1 MQWLRHIAGEN
12 PKPGMRSAVPVQFAK
27 TEAPLIE
34 PGKDDGRGRRLHIPG
49 RNNLLKVGT
58 VLQNRYRVL
67 DIRGVG
73 GMSTVYKSRDLRFTS
88 VDRLCAIKEMF
99 NSAEDA
105 KLRQVRLANFQREAS
120 LLATLTH
127 SSIPRIYDYFE
138 QQGTI
143 YLVLELI
150 HGEDLET
157 LLSQNGGPFEQ
168 EKVIDWGIALCSVIA
183 YLHNQRPEPI
193 IFRDLKP
200 SNIMIRAED
209 DALMLVDFGIARTFA
224 PQQKG
229 TMIGTE
235 GYAPP
240 EQYKGVADARGDIY
254 ALGATLH
261 HLLTGATRA
270 RKRHLP
276 SINAHRGNTTRAYRR
291 TSRSWCCAVS
301 RTARRIGR
309 RQPRMSSTSSSR
321 SSTAFIRRR
330 PRLFRR
336 RRRRTR
342 QSRLWPRRTASVQQD
357 PSCSTTASRP
367 TSESPHQGSPAAGD
381 QWRQRARRE
390 EARLVAEDRR
400 RSSRL
405 GPHFPADRSTS
416 APTTATCMHSTMPMA
431 RALAVQ
437 VPARDRDPPGSLR
450 RNGDLRLRGQDR
462 LRRSRS
468 SGRASGPI
476 GPTRPIRSSP

>member
-1 MQWLRHIAGEN
+1 MQWLRRISGEN

-240 EQYKGVADARGDIY
+240 EQYKGVADDLMKAQASARMASEQRAERLSLVEPADLPDQPNWPNRPLLIAAGTLAGAVLGLLL
-254 ALGATLH
+254 ALIVEILKRPLRSPVQLEGLGLPVVGIVPIIDRGA
-261 HLLTGATRA
+261 
-270 RKRHLP
+270 KR
-276 SINAHRGNTTRAYRR
+276 R
-291 TSRSWCCAVS
+291 WW
-301 RTARRIGR
+301 
-309 RQPRMSSTSSSR
+309 Q
-321 SSTAFIRRR
+321 
-330 PRLFRR
+330 LFRR
-336 RRRRTR
+336 
-342 QSRLWPRRTASVQQD
+342 Q
-357 PSCSTTASRP
+357 
-367 TSESPHQGSPAAGD
+367 
-381 QWRQRARRE
+381 
-390 EARLVAEDRR
+390 EAE
-400 RSSRL
+400 
-405 GPHFPADRSTS
+405 
-416 APTTATCMHSTMPMA
+416 
-431 RALAVQ
+431 LA
-437 VPARDRDPPGSLR
+437 
-450 RNGDLRLRGQDR
+450 
-462 LRRSRS
+462 
-468 SGRASGPI
+468 
-476 GPTRPIRSSP
+476 